1 VKQVNDVEATVDKAD
16 AKLVVT
22 YEAIRRREYELIT
35 KLLDVLPK
43 VDGIGDERVGQV
55 RDALFHADHPY
66 LIVFVGPFS
75 SGKSSLINALLGKHD
90 LLAVGPVPTT
100 DRISILRYGE
110 QAQVMRATEMN
121 TVFYP
126 SPLLQ
131 KVSFVDTPGL
141 ESVFQKHEE
150 TTRRFLH
157 RSDTVLLVMMATQAM
172 TQRNLEYLRML
183 REYGK
188 NVIIVLNQVDLLSPE
203 ELETVKQYVI
213 DQSSLQ
219 LGFKPD
225 IWLMSATLALEAR
238 QADGTVDAEKWHA
251 SGLDQLEHYIDDQL
265 SDIARLKQKLQTP
278 LSITQNVHQS
288 ALSVVRANQAALDQF
303 QSIAQNIDQQLNV
316 HRREQDRII
325 RDLNN
330 DITEKFSEATTRGV
344 ESIRDM
350 FQVNRALGSVG
361 RGLLELLSLSR
372 FVRGG
377 SYTRAEFETRSV
389 FAPLDELSVVVD
401 KIAPRLEGKDIQDID
416 DLVKYARKEIDSL
429 PPAIQTKVIG
439 DVKAPLG
446 YDRTALHNVRTELDQ
461 IEADARQI
469 ETGKLESAVR
479 NSLLYLAAYEVI
491 IVVLA
496 IFVGLW
502 NPAPPDQPWLTFG
515 LILLLLGFG
524 VFGLALLPLRGRSL
538 QNQYAKRL
546 AGLRAGYLEAFN
558 KAADKQVAYGMA
570 LRRETVAPLTRL
582 IDAQTTIQTDQL
594 RVLQA
599 AGQEIVGIESALTAM
614 GKTGIF
620 AGLRG

>member
-1 VKQVNDVEATVDKAD
+1 MNEVEATVDRTD
-16 AKLVVT
+16 AKLAVE
-22 YEAIRRREYELIT
+22 YESIRRREYEMIT

-43 VDGIGDERVGQV
+43 VDGIGEERVGQV

-75 SGKSSLINALLGKHD
+75 AGKSSLINALLGKYD

-100 DRISILRYGE
+100 DRISILRYGQE
-110 QAQVMRATEMN
+110 AHVMRASETD

-141 ESVFQKHEE
+141 ESIFQKHEE

-172 TQRNLEYLRML
+172 TQRNLDYLRML

-188 NVIIVLNQVDLLSPE
+188 TVIIVLNQVDLLSPE
-203 ELETVKQYVI
+203 EIETVRQYVI

-219 LGFKPD
+219 LGFKPE
-225 IWLMSATLALEAR
+225 IWLMSARLGAAAR
-238 QADGTVDAEKWHA
+238 NADGTLDEEKWRA
-251 SGLDQLEHYIDDQL
+251 SGLDQLERYVDVQL
-265 SDIARLKQKLQTP
+265 SDIARLRQKLQTP

-288 ALSVVRANQAALDQF
+288 ALSVIRANQAALDQY
-303 QSIAQNIDQQLNV
+303 QAISTNIDQQLSV
-316 HRREQDRII
+316 HKREQDRII
-325 RDLNN
+325 RDIN
-330 DITEKFSEATTRGV
+330 DEITVRFTEASTRGS
-344 ESIRDM
+344 ETIREM

-361 RGLLELLSLSR
+361 RGLLELVGLSR

-389 FAPLDELSVVVD
+389 FAPLDELASIAD

-416 DLVKYARKEIDSL
+416 DLVKYARREIAGL

-446 YDRTALHNVRTELDQ
+446 YDRSALHNVRAELDE
-461 IEADARQI
+461 IEREARQV
-469 ETGKLESAVR
+469 ETGKLETAVR
-479 NSLLYLAAYEVI
+479 NSLLYLAAYEVL
-491 IVVLA
+491 IVIVALL
-496 IFVGLW
+496 VGMM
-502 NPAPPDQPWLTFG
+502 NPGAVTPDQPWMTFG
-515 LILLLLGFG
+515 LIVLILGFG
-524 VFGLALLPLRGRSL
+524 VLGFGVLPLRGRML

-546 AGLRAGYLEAFN
+546 HTLQTRYLETFN
-558 KAADKQVAYGMA
+558 KAANAQVVYGMG
-570 LRRETVAPLTRL
+570 LRREAVAPLTRL
-582 IDAQTTIQTDQL
+582 IDAQTTTQSAQL
-594 RVLQA
+594 RALQA
-599 AGQEIVGIESALTAM
+599 AGQEIVGIESELMAM
-614 GKTGIF
+614 GKTGIL